1 MGFSKN
7 MNIDKVG
14 FIDKGTGEHQSNV
27 VYGLCESSVSP
38 TLTASLHKSPP
49 HDLDKYMLC
58 KPYAYCIDAN
68 YYKGTTFEQYL
79 QKKRRQLIIEVS
91 NNTK

>member
-1 MGFSKN
+1 

-38 TLTASLHKSPP
+38 TLTAGSYKSPP
-49 HDLDKYMLC
+49 MILINIC
-58 KPYAYCIDAN
+58 YANHTHTA
-68 YYKGTTFEQYL
+68 
-79 QKKRRQLIIEVS
+79 
-91 NNTK
+91 